1 MFMNND
7 VVFSECLSFKSHA
20 TVFNQACIVLTS
32 FSGFLLNFVY
42 SEQAVIQII
51 LHVLHIT
58 LILTANI
65 TSCSPETHFYSG
77 SMLSYF
83 FSEKRWLTIFRK
95 WIPLIFTVLW
105 APHPFGESVAIFL
118 LSFLLWKKLKTSLV
132 WRNIKKS
139 MTILNVPATILFS
152 LRLLPIP

>member
-32 FSGFLLNFVY
+32 FSGLFLNFVY

-65 TSCSPETHFYSG
+65 TSCSPETHFYSR
-77 SMLSYF
+77 SMLSSF
-83 FSEKRWLTIFRK
+83 QRK
-95 WIPLIFTVLW
+95 GDLPSF
-105 APHPFGESVAIFL
+105 ANES
-118 LSFLLWKKLKTSLV
+118 
-132 WRNIKKS
+132 
-139 MTILNVPATILFS
+139 P
-152 LRLLPIP
+152 